1 MSIEKLNDEVFET
14 LEENE
19 AEMVQGGNAEQ
30 PIAGGFTFIGRTQH
44 GDHIDNDYV
53 ED

>member
-1 MSIEKLNDEVFET
+1 MSIEKLSDEVFEA
-14 LEENE
+14 LAENE
-19 AEMVQGGNAEQ
+19 AEMVQGGLVEAVA
-30 PIAGGFTFIGRTQH
+30 PGGFTFIGRTQH

>member
-19 AEMVQGGNAEQ
+19 AEMVQGGNTAV
-30 PIAGGFTFIGRTQH
+30 IADGGFTFIGRTQH
-44 GDHIDNDYV
+44 ERHVDNDYV